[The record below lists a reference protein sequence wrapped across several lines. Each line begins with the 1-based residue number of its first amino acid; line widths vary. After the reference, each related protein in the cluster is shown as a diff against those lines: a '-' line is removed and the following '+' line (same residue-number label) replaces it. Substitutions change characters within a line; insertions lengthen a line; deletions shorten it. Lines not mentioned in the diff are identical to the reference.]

1 MAIKTVFNPPSSN
14 SSGGGSFIP
23 LAEKGVA
30 NGVVP
35 LDTNTKI
42 DPVYFDAT
50 GGIVSV
56 NVGNQ
61 VLVENASIDYPIAS
75 LNNTSSPLYS
85 AIPVATSY
93 DLKNTDNNMVVPLHD
108 KISVLNFPLI
118 STLTLPFKCRLIS
131 TFIGE
136 FGASI
141 TLQGT
146 DFAYFVPNN
155 TGATGTV
162 YLPVSP
168 IDANSYNVIDVTIG
182 VPPSFTT
189 ELSYILGGVYVT
201 DSFSTPDTAGLV
213 TLSNSTT
220 LALGV
225 GDRVVTDGTLL
236 KGKPNGTAPLDSNA
250 NLTIPTYDTASF
262 YVSSNT
268 GDDTIGD
275 GSFNFPFLTI
285 AKALTV
291 AGVNDEINLSSGEF
305 VEDVILNGTDNRAL
319 KSFNE
324 KFYGGSGNH
333 SGTCVIKGN
342 VTISGATTTRTRLAG
357 FQIGTGGIGGN
368 LTITDTLGRMYVRN
382 SYVSGDLIFNGAS
395 DNWFEF
401 HECGFG
407 GNVSIFEAGVP
418 NTGVTI
424 RFFNS
429 SFEGATLT
437 IGANVT
443 VEFHGCGRIPT
454 VIATD
459 GNVYIIDFK
468 YIQANA
474 SNECVV
480 FSSTGTLYLENG
492 SLLQFLAPNDYG
504 KINMSAGTGYYVGKV
519 GRLSEVDVLSGV
531 NLGHLDNSR
540 DSMYEHDASFY
551 PVGVTNIKDALDYIA
566 SNLPQPLEASI
577 VSLNTRVDLTNALP
591 WFIGWETSGINQSG
605 ITVDA
610 TKTIITFTKAGTYQ
624 VIGNF
629 YGSLIATTDTLQFI
643 MVDSLQTK
651 LPDVTMSVISGT
663 SGTESNYSQMGGFLE
678 ATTGM
683 EVRLR
688 SVYMVGGISLLTNG
702 QQHSNQLNFLKVN

>member
-14 SSGGGSFIP
+14 SSGGGTPTTTSWGDITGSLP
-23 LAEKGVA
+23 AQTDLKTALDAKVTGLV
-30 NGVVP
+30 NSDKQVVVT
-35 LDTNTKI
+35 D
-42 DPVYFDAT
+42 
-50 GGIVSV
+50 
-56 NVGNQ
+56 
-61 VLVENASIDYPIAS
+61 NAIDYPIAS

-85 AIPVATSY
+85 AIPVDTSY

-146 DFAYFVPNN
+146 DSIYFTPNN
-155 TGATGTV
+155 TGATGTF
-162 YLPVSP
+162 YLPVAP

-182 VPPSFTT
+182 TPPSFTND
-189 ELSYILGGVYVT
+189 LAYILGGIYVT
-201 DSFSTPDTAGLV
+201 DSFSTPDTAGLL
-213 TLSNSTT
+213 TLSNATT

-225 GDRVVTDGTLL
+225 GDRVPTDGLL
-236 KGKPNGTAPLDSNA
+236 RVGKSNGLALLDEHANVILPNSDTADIFVTAQGNDTTGNGT
-250 NLTIPTYDTASF
+250 
-262 YVSSNT
+262 
-268 GDDTIGD
+268 
-275 GSFNFPFLTI
+275 FNFPYLTL
-285 AKALTV
+285 AKAYSV
-291 AGVNDEINLSSGEF
+291 ATFGEEINLGSGEF
-305 VEDVILNGTDNRAL
+305 TEDLIINGKDNIGV

-324 KFYGGSGNH
+324 RFYGGSGNH
-333 SGTCVIKGN
+333 TGNCVIKGN

-395 DNWFEF
+395 DKWFEF

-459 GNVYIIDFK
+459 GNVYIRDFK

-492 SLLQFLAPNDYG
+492 SLLQFSAPNDYG
-504 KINMSAGTGYYVGKV
+504 KINMSAGAGYYVGKV
-519 GRLSEVDVLSGV
+519 GRLSEVDILSGV

-577 VSLNTRVDLTNALP
+577 ISLDTRVDLTNATP

-624 VIGNF
+624 VIGTF

-643 MVDSLQTK
+643 MVNSLGTK
-651 LPDVTMSVISGT
+651 LPDVTMSIISGT
-663 SGTESNYSQMGGFLE
+663 AGTESNYSQMGGFIE
-678 ATTGM
+678 ATAGM

-688 SVYMVGGISLLTNG
+688 SVFMSGGISLLANS